1 MNINTFGIIIAAIGF
16 LLIWVMTG
24 FIGFLIEAKDRCIV
38 TFNVEVQDEFRL
50 CILLGPFAL
59 IILLGNFLFRFTH
72 KKIFCDLQNKF
83 ASFMEKILWKINKK

>member
-59 IILLGNFLFRFTH
+59 IILLGHFLFVLLT
-72 KKIFCDLQNKF
+72 KKFSVIC
-83 ASFMEKILWKINKK
+83 KINLLLLWKKSYGK